1 MRLPKYESFSVVGLI
16 NVAIRM
22 YIFKWLI
29 CLGFSTPTS
38 MILLSIYFFIV
49 MILFENLKIELEIE
63 VSKDER

>member
-16 NVAIRM
+16 NVAIGM
-22 YIFKWLI
+22 YIFFWLI
-29 CLGFSTPTS
+29 SLGFSTPAS

>member
-1 MRLPKYESFSVVGLI
+1 MRLPKYELFSVVGLI
-16 NVAIRM
+16 NVAIGT

-29 CLGFSTPTS
+29 SLGFSTPTS

>member
-16 NVAIRM
+16 NVAIGM

-29 CLGFSTPTS
+29 SLGFSIPAS

>member
-16 NVAIRM
+16 NVAIGM

-29 CLGFSTPTS
+29 SLGFSTPTS

>member
-16 NVAIRM
+16 NVAIGM

-29 CLGFSTPTS
+29 SLGFSTPAS
-38 MILLSIYFFIV
+38 MILLSIYFFVV

>member
-1 MRLPKYESFSVVGLI
+1 MRLPKYELFSVVGLI
-16 NVAIRM
+16 NVAIGM

-29 CLGFSTPTS
+29 SLGFSTPAS